1 MTRKPIWIILSV
13 LALMALAC
21 SFTARQDRGQV
32 SNDTDGKRMFQN
44 FGCAGC
50 HGDSN
55 QGPSLVGIYGKEE
68 ELENGETV
76 LVDDAYLRESILV
89 PNAKIVKGYQPI
101 MPYFDAQLDDDE
113 VATLIEYIRSLE

>member
-1 MTRKPIWIILSV
+1 MTRKPIWIVLSV
-13 LALMALAC
+13 LAVMALAC
-21 SFTARQDRGQV
+21 SFTARQDSGQV

-50 HGDSN
+50 HRDSI

-76 LVDDAYLRESILV
+76 LVDDAYLRESILD

-101 MPYFDAQLDDDE
+101 MPDFDAQLDEDE
-113 VATLIEYIRSLE
+113 VDILIDYIRTLD